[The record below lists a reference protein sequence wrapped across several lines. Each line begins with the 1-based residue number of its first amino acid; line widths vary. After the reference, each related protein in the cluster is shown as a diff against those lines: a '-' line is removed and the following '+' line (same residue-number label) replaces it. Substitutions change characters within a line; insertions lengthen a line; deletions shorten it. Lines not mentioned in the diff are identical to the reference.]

1 MSFGPTPAELHD
13 RTGTPIDQ
21 RGQGGAGIPA
31 MLERILAMNT
41 TIELDPATSAPAG
54 PAPAIAALPSVSSP
68 ADLDAVHEQA
78 LIRLGRA
85 ARTTGA

>member
-1 MSFGPTPAELHD
+1 
-13 RTGTPIDQ
+13 
-21 RGQGGAGIPA
+21 
-31 MLERILAMNT
+31 MNM

-54 PAPAIAALPSVSSP
+54 PAPAIAALPPVSSP
-68 ADLDAVHEQA
+68 LDIDAVHEQA

>member
-1 MSFGPTPAELHD
+1 MSFGPTPADFHD

-21 RGQGGAGIPA
+21 RGQGGASIPA
-31 MLERILAMNT
+31 MLERILAMNA
-41 TIELDPATSAPAG
+41 TIELDPAASAQAA
-54 PAPAIAALPSVSSP
+54 PAPAIAALPPVASP

-85 ARTTGA
+85 GRAGGA